1 MASAQA
7 RRWLA
12 VLTYTGLRVLLLF
25 AVWLILQLITPLRG
39 WLSVAVALVISGLVS
54 LFLLNRQRASMGL
67 VVSSFF
73 GGINARI
80 DAATRAEDDE
90 LEVEVLD
97 VEELVESEPSTQ
109 RDSVDQEHQTGSLEN
124 DDQSGTNRT

>member
-12 VLTYTGLRVLLLF
+12 VLTYTGLRVLLLV

-80 DAATRAEDDE
+80 DAATRAEDDY
-90 LEVEVLD
+90 LDVEVLA
-97 VEELVESEPSTQ
+97 ESEPSTQ
-109 RDSVDQEHQTGSLEN
+109 REAVDQEHQAGSLEN

>member
-12 VLTYTGLRVLLLF
+12 VLTYTGLRVLLLL
-25 AVWLILQLITPLRG
+25 AVWFILQLFTPLRG

-80 DAATRAEDDE
+80 DAATRAEDDDLD
-90 LEVEVLD
+90 LEVLA
-97 VEELVESEPSTQ
+97 ESEPSTQ
-109 RDSVDQEHQTGSLEN
+109 REAVDQEHQAGSLEN

>member
-12 VLTYTGLRVLLLF
+12 VLTYTGLRVLLLLV
-25 AVWLILQLITPLRG
+25 VWLILQLVTPLRG

-80 DAATRAEDDE
+80 DAATRAEDDD
-90 LEVEVLD
+90 LEF
-97 VEELVESEPSTQ
+97 EELAESEPSAQ
-109 RDSVDQEHQTGSLEN
+109 REAVDQEHQAGSLEN

>member
-12 VLTYTGLRVLLLF
+12 VLTYTGLRVLLLL
-25 AVWLILQLITPLRG
+25 AVWFLLQLFTPLRG

-80 DAATRAEDDE
+80 DAATRAEDDD
-90 LEVEVLD
+90 LDIEVLA
-97 VEELVESEPSTQ
+97 ESEPSTQ
-109 RDSVDQEHQTGSLEN
+109 REAVDQEHQSGSLEN

>member
-12 VLTYTGLRVLLLF
+12 VLTYTGLRVLLLL
-25 AVWLILQLITPLRG
+25 AVWFILQLVTPLRG

-80 DAATRAEDDE
+80 DAATRAEDDDLD
-90 LEVEVLD
+90 LEALA
-97 VEELVESEPSTQ
+97 ESEPSTQ
-109 RDSVDQEHQTGSLEN
+109 REAIDQEHQAGSLEN

>member
-12 VLTYTGLRVLLLF
+12 VLTYTGLRVLLLL
-25 AVWLILQLITPLRG
+25 AVWLILQLFTSLRG

-54 LFLLNRQRASMGL
+54 VFLLNRQRASMGL

-80 DAATRAEDDE
+80 DAATRAEDDD
-90 LEVEVLD
+90 LEVEVLA
-97 VEELVESEPSTQ
+97 ESEPSAQ
-109 RDSVDQEHQTGSLEN
+109 REAVDQEHQAGSLEN
-124 DDQSGTNRT
+124 DDQSGTNRP

>member
-12 VLTYTGLRVLLLF
+12 VLTYTGLRVLLLV
-25 AVWLILQLITPLRG
+25 AVWLILQLVTPLRG

-80 DAATRAEDDE
+80 DAATRAEDDY
-90 LEVEVLD
+90 LDVEVLA
-97 VEELVESEPSTQ
+97 ESEPSTQ
-109 RDSVDQEHQTGSLEN
+109 REAVDQEHQAGSLEN